1 MLRARGCRASK
12 SSKEKS
18 MRGSRLQ
25 AATLVL
31 GAAFAAAPAALAA
44 GGGGSGSGGG
54 GGGGSTPCT
63 PLVTTASVGHTDF
76 SGNWHIGVQAT
87 IRNCTAANQ
96 LYHINVSVPG
106 SSELPFNADLGL
118 PPNGSVTRFVS
129 PGGGTP
135 LQLQFG
141 QTYTV
146 VATLTRTT
154 TSPAQVLSTVD
165 STVAIPAAPGG

>member
-1 MLRARGCRASK
+1 MPRRRLRT
-12 SSKEKS
+12 
-18 MRGSRLQ
+18 
-25 AATLVL
+25 ATLIL
-31 GAAFAAAPAALAA
+31 GAALAA
-44 GGGGSGSGGG
+44 APTAVASGGGGTSGSGGG
-54 GGGGSTPCT
+54 ATCT
-63 PLVTTASVGHTDF
+63 PLATLASVGHTDF

-87 IRNCTAANQ
+87 IRNCTAINQ